1 MNNIYDIISLILLTT
16 SIVLMTNKRALSY
29 IRTFQVQSL
38 IIVIGALI
46 MASRN
51 HHIDLL
57 IVSAIML
64 FLKVIYIPRYLRRT
78 HHKVTHTI
86 HKDFYLNIPILSF
99 MTCLLVAFAYLT
111 IYHIPLISARD
122 ITTPLT
128 CNLSIVLIG
137 LLFMITRKDAIG
149 QIIGFL
155 VIENGLFSTALF
167 STHGMPLIID
177 LGIFIDLLTAIIIM
191 TMIVFQIDTKFQ
203 TTDTDK
209 LHNLRG

>member
-1 MNNIYDIISLILLTT
+1 MNNIYDILSLMLLTS
-16 SIVLMTNKRALSY
+16 SIVLITNKRALSY
-29 IRTFQVQSL
+29 IRTFQVQSII
-38 IIVIGALI
+38 IIVGALS
-46 MASRN
+46 MSANN

-64 FLKVIYIPRYLRRT
+64 FLKVIYIPRYLRST
-78 HHKVTHTI
+78 HNKVNHEI

-99 MTCLLVAFAYLT
+99 IACLLVAIVYLT
-111 IYHIPLISARD
+111 ISGIPLISAKD

-128 CNLSIVLIG
+128 CNLSIIFIG
-137 LLFMITRKDAIG
+137 LLFMISRKDAIG

-167 STHGMPLIID
+167 TTHGMPLIID

-191 TMIVFQIDTKFQ
+191 SMIVFRINTSFQ
-203 TTDTDK
+203 STDTDK